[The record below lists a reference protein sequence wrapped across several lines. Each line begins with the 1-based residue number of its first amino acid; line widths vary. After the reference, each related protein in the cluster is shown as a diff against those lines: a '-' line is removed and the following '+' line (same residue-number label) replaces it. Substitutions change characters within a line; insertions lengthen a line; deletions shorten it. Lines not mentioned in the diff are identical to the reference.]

1 MIRDFD
7 WTIAPVDR
15 DDFFAHSFEKKHL
28 VIRRGQA
35 DYYSDLLSTGD
46 IDWALTTLGLSVPE
60 VNITRADATITA
72 TDFAYGTGLVDP
84 VAATRLFA
92 DGATIILSNL
102 QERLPKLADFC
113 RALEKVFS
121 ARVQTNIYLTPAHSQ
136 GFKAH
141 YDGHDVLV
149 LQVEGTKEWRIYD
162 TPVALPLADQG
173 FDPHDVPIGAET
185 DRFLLEPGDMVYVPR
200 GLTHDA
206 VSTDQTSL
214 HITTGLMV
222 RSWADLLTEAVRM
235 MAHDNVEF
243 REALPPG
250 FTDEG
255 YDVGPAIEKFAALLA
270 KVASADL
277 EPVLQEFRE
286 DFIGSRLPRVHGQMA
301 ELARMA
307 DLNAASRLIARP
319 NLIYRLMVVPGKGDE
334 DDTVAVSCQGAVIS
348 LPAFA
353 REPLAHALSGQAFS
367 LTELPGDLDEAGRA
381 VLVRRLLREGLVM
394 FSG

>member
-1 MIRDFD
+1 MTRDFD
-7 WTIAPVDR
+7 WTIAPVSSEAFFR
-15 DDFFAHSFEKKHL
+15 DSFEKKHL
-28 VIRRGQA
+28 VIRRG
-35 DYYSDLLSTGD
+35 DPGYYADLLSLAD

-60 VNITRADATITA
+60 VNVTRADAEITA
-72 TDFAYGTGLVDP
+72 ADFAYGNGFVDP

-149 LQVEGTKEWRIYD
+149 LQIEGTKEWRIYD

-173 FDPHDVPIGAET
+173 FDPHDVPIGDET
-185 DRFLLEPGDMVYVPR
+185 DRFVLGPGDMVYVPR

-214 HITTGLMV
+214 HITTGLMT
-222 RSWADLLTEAVRM
+222 RSWADLMVEVVRM
-235 MAHDNVEF
+235 LAHDDVAF

-250 FTDEG
+250 FTNEG
-255 YDVGPAIEKFAALLA
+255 YDSRAAQARFDALQKKLA
-270 KVASADL
+270 AADL
-277 EPVLQEFRE
+277 GPVLDAFRD
-286 DFIGSRLPRVHGQMA
+286 DFIDTRLPRVHGQMQ
-301 ELARMA
+301 ELVKMA
-307 DLNAASRLIARP
+307 GLSPASRLVARP
-319 NLIYRLMVVPGKGDE
+319 NLIYRLMDVPGKDGAGDM
-334 DDTVAVSCQGAVIS
+334 VAVSCQGAVLS
-348 LPAFA
+348 LPAYA
-353 REPLAHALSGQAFS
+353 KGPLAHALSGQVFTLAD
-367 LTELPGDLDEAGRA
+367 LPGDLDEEGRA
-381 VLVRRLLREGLVM
+381 VLIRRLLREGLVM
-394 FSG
+394 FSD

>member
-1 MIRDFD
+1 MTPGFD
-7 WTIAPVDR
+7 WAIAPVSR
-15 DDFFAHSFEKKHL
+15 ADFFRDNFEKKHL

-35 DYYSDLLSTGD
+35 DYYADLLSTGD

-60 VNITRADATITA
+60 VNITRADATITPA
-72 TDFAYGTGLVDP
+72 DFAYETGFVDP

-92 DGATIILSNL
+92 EGATIILSNL

-173 FDPHDVPIGAET
+173 FDPAAVPIGEET
-185 DRFLLEPGDMVYVPR
+185 DRFVLEPGDMVYVPR

-235 MAHDNVEF
+235 MAHDHVEF

-250 FTDEG
+250 FADEG
-255 YDVGPAIEKFAALLA
+255 FNTGAAGAKFADLMAR
-270 KVASADL
+270 VAAADL
-277 EPVLQEFRE
+277 EPVLHEFRE

-307 DLNAASRLIARP
+307 DLNSSSRLIARP
-319 NLIYRLMVVPGKGDE
+319 NLIYRLMDVPGKGDE
-334 DDTVAVSCQGAVIS
+334 DDAVAVSCQGAVIS

-353 REPLAHALSGQAFS
+353 REPLAHALSGRAFT
-367 LTELPGDLDEAGRA
+367 LTDLPGDLDEAGRA
-381 VLVRRLLREGLVM
+381 VLVRRLLREGLLM
-394 FSG
+394 FND

>member
-15 DDFFAHSFEKKHL
+15 DEFFAHSFEKKHL

>member
-7 WTIAPVDR
+7 WTIAPVNR
-15 DDFFAHSFEKKHL
+15 DDFFSHSYEKKHL

-334 DDTVAVSCQGAVIS
+334 DDTVAVSCQGAVIC

>member
-1 MIRDFD
+1 MKRGFD
-7 WTIAPVDR
+7 WTIAPVSR
-15 DDFFAHSFEKKHL
+15 DDFFAHSYEKKHL

-72 TDFAYGTGLVDP
+72 ADFAYETGFVDP

-255 YDVGPAIEKFAALLA
+255 YDLGPAQEKFAALLA
-270 KVASADL
+270 RVTAADL
-277 EPVLQEFRE
+277 EPVLHEFRE

-307 DLNAASRLIARP
+307 DLNATSRLIARP
-319 NLIYRLMVVPGKGDE
+319 NLIYRLMDVPGKGDE

-348 LPAFA
+348 LPSFA

-367 LTELPGDLDEAGRA
+367 LTDLPGDLDEAGRA

>member
-1 MIRDFD
+1 MTQGFD
-7 WTIAPVDR
+7 WTIAPVSR
-15 DDFFAHSFEKKHL
+15 ADFFRDSFGKKHL
-28 VIRRGQA
+28 VIRRGQP

-60 VNITRADATITA
+60 VNITRADATITPA
-72 TDFAYGTGLVDP
+72 DFAYETGFVDP

-113 RALEKVFS
+113 RALEKVFT

-173 FDPHDVPIGAET
+173 FDPAEVPIGEET
-185 DRFLLEPGDMVYVPR
+185 DRFVLEPGDMVYVPR

-235 MAHDNVEF
+235 MAHDNVAF

-250 FTDEG
+250 VTDEG
-255 YDVGPAIEKFAALLA
+255 YNLAGAKAKF
-270 KVASADL
+270 SDL
-277 EPVLQEFRE
+277 EPVLHEFRE

-307 DLNAASRLIARP
+307 DLDTASRLMARP
-319 NLIYRLMVVPGKGDE
+319 NLIYRLMDVPGKGDE
-334 DDTVAVSCQGAVIS
+334 EDTVAVSCQGAVIS

-353 REPLAHALSGQAFS
+353 REPLAHALSGQAFT
-367 LTELPGDLDEAGRA
+367 LADLPGDLDEAGRA

-394 FSG
+394 FSD

>member
-367 LTELPGDLDEAGRA
+367 LTDLPGDLDEAGRA

>member
-7 WTIAPVDR
+7 WTIAPVNR
-15 DDFFAHSFEKKHL
+15 DDFFSHSYEKKHL

>member
-1 MIRDFD
+1 MKRGFD
-7 WTIAPVDR
+7 WTIAPVSR
-15 DDFFAHSFEKKHL
+15 DDFFAHSYEKKHL

-72 TDFAYGTGLVDP
+72 ADFAYETGFVDP

-102 QERLPKLADFC
+102 QERLPQLADFC

-255 YDVGPAIEKFAALLA
+255 YDLGPAQEKFAALLA
-270 KVASADL
+270 RVTAADL
-277 EPVLQEFRE
+277 EPVLHEFRE

-307 DLNAASRLIARP
+307 DLNATSRLIARP
-319 NLIYRLMVVPGKGDE
+319 NLIYRLMDVPGKGDE

-348 LPAFA
+348 LPSFA
-353 REPLAHALSGQAFS
+353 GACTVG
-367 LTELPGDLDEAGRA
+367 T
-381 VLVRRLLREGLVM
+381 GL
-394 FSG
+394 FADRSTR

>member
-1 MIRDFD
+1 MTQGFD
-7 WTIAPVDR
+7 WTIAPVSR
-15 DDFFAHSFEKKHL
+15 ADFFRDSFEKKHL
-28 VIRRGQA
+28 VIRRGQP

-60 VNITRADATITA
+60 VNITRADATITPA
-72 TDFAYGTGLVDP
+72 DFAYETGFVDP

-173 FDPHDVPIGAET
+173 FDPTEVPIGEET
-185 DRFLLEPGDMVYVPR
+185 DRFVLEPGDMVYVPR

-250 FTDEG
+250 FSDEG
-255 YDVGPAIEKFAALLA
+255 YDLTGAQAVFANLLA
-270 KVASADL
+270 KVAAADL
-277 EPVLQEFRE
+277 EPVLNEFRE

-301 ELARMA
+301 EQARMA
-307 DLNAASRLIARP
+307 DLDAESRLIARP
-319 NLIYRLMVVPGKGDE
+319 NLIYRLMDVPGKGDK
-334 DDTVAVSCQGAVIS
+334 DDMVAVSCQGAVIS

-367 LTELPGDLDEAGRA
+367 LVDLPGDLDESGRA

-394 FSG
+394 FSD

>member
-1 MIRDFD
+1 MTQGFD
-7 WTIAPVDR
+7 WTIAPVSR
-15 DDFFAHSFEKKHL
+15 ADFFRDSFEKKHL
-28 VIRRGQA
+28 VIRREQP

-60 VNITRADATITA
+60 VNITRADATITPA
-72 TDFAYGTGLVDP
+72 DFAYVTGFVDP

-113 RALEKVFS
+113 RALEKVFT

-173 FDPHDVPIGAET
+173 FDPAEVPIGEET
-185 DRFLLEPGDMVYVPR
+185 DRFVLEPGDMVYVPR

-250 FTDEG
+250 FGDESF
-255 YDVGPAIEKFAALLA
+255 DTRAAQAKFSDLLA
-270 KVASADL
+270 KVAAADL
-277 EPVLQEFRE
+277 EPVLNEFRE

-307 DLNAASRLIARP
+307 DLDAASRLIARP
-319 NLIYRLMVVPGKGDE
+319 NLIYRLMDVPGKGDE
-334 DDTVAVSCQGAVIS
+334 EDTVAVSCQGAVIS

-353 REPLAHALSGQAFS
+353 REPLAHALSGQAFT
-367 LTELPGDLDEAGRA
+367 LTDLPGDLDEAGRA

-394 FSG
+394 FSD

>member
-1 MIRDFD
+1 MTRDFD
-7 WTIAPVDR
+7 WTIAPVSR
-15 DDFFAHSFEKKHL
+15 ADFFAHSFEKKHL

-35 DYYSDLLSTGD
+35 DYYADLLSTGD

-60 VNITRADATITA
+60 VNITRADAAITPA
-72 TDFAYGTGLVDP
+72 DFAYESGFVDP

-102 QERLPKLADFC
+102 QERLPNLADFC

-173 FDPHDVPIGAET
+173 FDPAEVPIGEET
-185 DRFLLEPGDMVYVPR
+185 DRFVLEPGDMVYVPR

-235 MAHDNVEF
+235 MAHDNVAF

-255 YDVGPAIEKFAALLA
+255 YDLTGAQAKFSDLLA
-270 KVASADL
+270 RVAAAEL
-277 EPVLQEFRE
+277 EPVLHEFRE

-307 DLNAASRLIARP
+307 DLNTESRLIARP
-319 NLIYRLMVVPGKGDE
+319 NLIYRLMDVPGKGDVE
-334 DDTVAVSCQGAVIS
+334 DAVAVSCQGAVIS

-353 REPLAHALSGQAFS
+353 RAPLAHALSGQAFT
-367 LTELPGDLDEAGRA
+367 LADLPGDLDEAGRA

-394 FSG
+394 FSD